1 MILVDKKFYLEYHVS
16 LSSNCIN
23 LLDEVSHHNPL
34 SFPHSITADQV
45 SIKQAIVKEFN
56 CIMAPII
63 VKVIF
68 KKQDSSLLIK
78 HFTLVFDQKDLKQ
91 LFHRSYRKGF
101 YSIVENQLIN

>member
-45 SIKQAIVKEFN
+45 SIIKQAIVKEFN

-63 VKVIF
+63 VR
-68 KKQDSSLLIK
+68 KQDSYLLIK

-91 LFHRSYRKGF
+91 LFHRKGS
-101 YSIVENQLIN
+101 YSIVKNQLIN